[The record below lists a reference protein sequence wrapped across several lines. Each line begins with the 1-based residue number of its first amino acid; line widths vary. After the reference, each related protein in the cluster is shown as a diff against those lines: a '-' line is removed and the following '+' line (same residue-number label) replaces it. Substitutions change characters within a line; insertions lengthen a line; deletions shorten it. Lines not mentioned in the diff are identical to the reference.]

1 MYQAQDPNKM
11 YQTQTVVINKEK
23 ELKLYHYCEEQ
34 CEAAKNLKN
43 ATIFRGRQLL
53 FAYNKNY
60 QNLKDHQVEVIEEFN
75 NYTSDKYGKIS
86 TDHYLPYAT
95 EFEYLY
101 KESNNPDYFNPV
113 LTSQARTLIVKQALQ
128 DFSSFFKSTK
138 KYYQDSTNYTGKP
151 KFPNYIKSNTTTI
164 EFSNQ
169 DCTIYQLKGITYLKF
184 PHMSKNKNAIAKPRK
199 NGYLRLGKLNISK
212 LIHVEIKPY
221 YDTFKISIV
230 YEIDKSD
237 SQLDKARLLGFDT
250 GLNNF
255 LTSSNNCGLTPFII
269 NGKDMKSYN
278 QHYNEVLAR
287 LRSRLPKNQY
297 TSKQI
302 QFLSRQRDCYFTDKF
317 YKIINYIINYCKTNN
332 IGTIVI
338 GHNKLQKQDYN
349 KGKIQN
355 QHFCFIP
362 HARFIKMLKL
372 ACESRNI
379 QFIETEESYTS
390 KSSFLDM
397 DELPT
402 YGKENKNVTF
412 SGKRKYRGLY
422 VSKNGILIN
431 ADVNGASNIIR
442 KVFPNAFDAVKDF
455 RYLTETVYKITIK

>member
-1 MYQAQDPNKM
+1 
-11 YQTQTVVINKEK
+11 
-23 ELKLYHYCEEQ
+23 
-34 CEAAKNLKN
+34 
-43 ATIFRGRQLL
+43 
-53 FAYNKNY
+53 
-60 QNLKDHQVEVIEEFN
+60 
-75 NYTSDKYGKIS
+75 
-86 TDHYLPYAT
+86 
-95 EFEYLY
+95 
-101 KESNNPDYFNPV
+101 
-113 LTSQARTLIVKQALQ
+113 
-128 DFSSFFKSTK
+128 
-138 KYYQDSTNYTGKP
+138 
-151 KFPNYIKSNTTTI
+151 
-164 EFSNQ
+164 
-169 DCTIYQLKGITYLKF
+169 
-184 PHMSKNKNAIAKPRK
+184 
-199 NGYLRLGKLNISK
+199 
-212 LIHVEIKPY
+212 
-221 YDTFKISIV
+221 
-230 YEIDKSD
+230 
-237 SQLDKARLLGFDT
+237 
-250 GLNNF
+250 
-255 LTSSNNCGLTPFII
+255 
-269 NGKDMKSYN
+269 MKSYN

-302 QFLSRQRDCYFTDKF
+302 QSLSRQRDCYFTDKF
-317 YKIINYIINYCKTNN
+317 HKIINYIINYCKTNN

-372 ACESRNI
+372 ACELSGI

-397 DELPT
+397 DELST
-402 YGKENKNVTF
+402 YRKENKNITF